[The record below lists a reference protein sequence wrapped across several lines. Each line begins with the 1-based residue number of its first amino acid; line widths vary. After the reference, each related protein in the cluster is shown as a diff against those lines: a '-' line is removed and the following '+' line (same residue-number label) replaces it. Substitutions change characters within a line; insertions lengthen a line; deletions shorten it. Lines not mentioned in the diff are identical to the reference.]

1 MSRILDPSAPR
12 RKPRAVAASVL
23 SWWDIH
29 RRSLPWRAPA
39 GEAADPYRV
48 WLSEILL
55 QQTTA
60 AGAAPYFQNFV
71 ARWPDIDALAAAP
84 LEAIM
89 QAFAGL
95 GYYSRARN
103 LHACAKT
110 IAARGGRFPR
120 DEASLRALPGVGPY
134 TAAAIAAIAFD
145 APASPV
151 DGNIARIV
159 SRLHAF
165 ETPIAINRPAI
176 EAAARA
182 LTPERRSGDFAQ
194 AMMDIGATICRP
206 RNPLCADCPLN
217 PVCAAARTPAPENFP
232 PRTPKKASLVRVGA
246 AFYARRADGAFLAR
260 RRPPRGLLGATMELP
275 GGAWAPG
282 DVAAIGPADAP
293 FPARWRRLP
302 GFLEHVFT
310 HFPLRLALFAAE
322 VDFVK
327 PPGDMIWI
335 APREIATSGFSG
347 LMRKAA
353 ETAARLI
360 GSERE
365 G

>member
-1 MSRILDPSAPR
+1 MSATLDPSAVE
-12 RKPRAVAASVL
+12 RKPRAIAAKVL
-23 SWWDIH
+23 SWWDVH
-29 RRSLPWRAPA
+29 RRALPWRAPA

-60 AGAAPYFQNFV
+60 TGAAPYFKDFV
-71 ARWPDIDALAAAP
+71 VRWPDVDALAAAP

-103 LHACAKT
+103 LHACAKV

-120 DEASLRALPGVGPY
+120 DEAELRALPGVGPY
-134 TAAAIAAIAFD
+134 TAAAVAAIAFD
-145 APASPV
+145 APTAPV
-151 DGNIARIV
+151 DGNIARIL

-165 ETPIAINRPAI
+165 ETPIAKDRPAI
-176 EAAARA
+176 EAAARG
-182 LTPERRSGDFAQ
+182 LTPMSRSGDFAQ

-206 RNPLCADCPLN
+206 RNPLCAACPLN
-217 PVCAAARTPAPENFP
+217 KACAAARTPNPENFP
-232 PRTPKKASLVRVGA
+232 LRTPKKANPVRVGA

-293 FPARWRRLP
+293 FAARWRRLP

-322 VDFVK
+322 VDFVR
-327 PPGDMIWI
+327 PPGEMIWI
-335 APREIATSGFSG
+335 APGEIATSGFSG

-353 ETAARLI
+353 ETAGRLI
-360 GSERE
+360 ESDRE

>member
-1 MSRILDPSAPR
+1 MPTLNKTPLQ
-12 RKPRAVAASVL
+12 RKPRAIAGSVL

-29 RRSLPWRAPA
+29 RRSLPWRPSA
-39 GEAADPYRV
+39 GEVADPYRV

-60 AGAAPYFQNFV
+60 SGAAPYFKNFV
-71 ARWPDIDALAAAP
+71 ARWPDVEALAAAP

-103 LHACAKT
+103 LHACAKA
-110 IAARGGRFPR
+110 IAARGGRFPC
-120 DEASLRALPGVGPY
+120 DEASLRALPGVGRY

-145 APASPV
+145 APAAPV
-151 DGNIARIV
+151 DGNIARV
-159 SRLHAF
+159 LSRLHAF
-165 ETPIAINRPAI
+165 ETPVAKNRRAI

-182 LTPERRSGDFAQ
+182 LTPTSRSGDFAQ

-206 RNPLCADCPLN
+206 RNPVCMDCPLKA
-217 PVCAAARTPAPENFP
+217 VCAAARTPAPENFP
-232 PRTPKKASLVRVGA
+232 PRTPKKANPIRVGA

-282 DVAAIGPADAP
+282 DVAAIGPVEAP

-322 VDFVK
+322 VEFVK

-335 APREIATSGFSG
+335 SPREIATSGFSG

-353 ETAARLI
+353 ETAGRLV
-360 GSERE
+360 GSDRQ